1 MVVLLF
7 IEWSSSSLKGFM
19 VKKLFPDGRLVIPG
33 EGSE

>member
-1 MVVLLF
+1 
-7 IEWSSSSLKGFM
+7 M